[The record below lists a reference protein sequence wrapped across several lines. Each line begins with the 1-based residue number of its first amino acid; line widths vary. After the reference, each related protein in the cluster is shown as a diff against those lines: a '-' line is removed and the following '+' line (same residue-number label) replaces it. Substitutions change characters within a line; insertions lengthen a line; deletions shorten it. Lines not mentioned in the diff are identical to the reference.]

1 MEDASPAQRDGM
13 RLVSGRIG
21 VAVVFS
27 ESALGETYTLATL
40 MEDAAP
46 TRLVATHRWDDVVR
60 EVHLLRAIREM
71 D

>member
-1 MEDASPAQRDGM
+1 MEDASPSHLGGM
-13 RLVSGRIG
+13 RLESGRIG

-27 ESALGETYTLATL
+27 ESVLGETYTLVAL
-40 MEDAAP
+40 VEDAAP

-60 EVHLLRAIREM
+60 EVHLRRAIREM